1 MVNEKR
7 FQSFQICIYMM
18 MKLLLLLLNVV
29 MMMNASSVVFKVSST
44 LGSHMVLQRDSD
56 NVVLYGFAQAGSV
69 VNTTIDGKSRF
80 STVTDVET
88 GIWRQKLPRMEAG
101 GPYSIVFENEGSENI
116 TIDDV
121 MFGDVYVLSLSTS
134 TPFQCTLINILN
146 QCTGTCAVVSQTC
159 NSR

>member
-1 MVNEKR
+1 
-7 FQSFQICIYMM
+7 
-18 MKLLLLLLNVV
+18 MKLLLLLLLLKVV
-29 MMMNASSVVFKVSST
+29 NASSVVVFKVSST

-121 MFGDVYVLSLSTS
+121 MFGDVYVLSLSLSTS